1 MLIMYSGRSRK
12 FSKGVVCTLFTQER
26 GGGGRVAED
35 VEMAKN
41 DLLKKIFNLLKRVG
55 CNPVTAL

>member
-1 MLIMYSGRSRK
+1 MGDPENFQRGWFVLYLPK
-12 FSKGVVCTLFTQER
+12 K